1 LQVIACIWKH
11 PLAPF
16 VFLACDLLGHED
28 ILIEVSRTFGSKI
41 YVDRK
46 LDCFKALSLTAPEII
61 TNDSS
66 SRFQVYYSMKHI
78 LPSS

>member
-1 LQVIACIWKH
+1 MQVIACIWKH

-28 ILIEVSRTFGSKI
+28 ILVEVSRTFGLKI
-41 YVDRK
+41 YVDWK

-61 TNDSS
+61 DSS
-66 SRFQVYYSMKHI
+66 SRFQVYYPMKCI
-78 LPSS
+78 LLSS